1 MRPVPLERNCPP
13 QFYRGGHRILA
24 FRGEPA
30 SDDENLREPEDWLA
44 STTALF
50 AGGRGPSTL
59 PDGRLLSEAIDA
71 DPSDWLGPDH
81 QLRFGMEPGLL
92 VKLLDAAERLPVH
105 AHPDQA
111 FAARYLG
118 SRHGKTEAWLVL
130 DADPD
135 ASVWLGFSD
144 YVDAAELRSLVDAEG
159 EELLGLLH
167 EVPVRRGDA
176 IVVPAGLPHAIGAG
190 VFVLELQEPTDFSV
204 MLERGRFDLAVEHA
218 YLGLDVDVALR
229 SVTRTPLELDALE
242 ALRTRWVDDSGA
254 AGQGVRSALAVTAD
268 PYFRAEVIRSAD
280 APVDL
285 PAGFSVLVVVEG
297 AGKLTASDGE
307 MLDLASG
314 QVHVTPHASGVLR
327 LEGDTTVVRCQPPV
341 GPHNRYTPADAPGT
355 RQ

>member
-1 MRPVPLERNCPP
+1 MKPIPLERNCPP
-13 QFYRGGHRILA
+13 QFYRGGHRIRA

-50 AGGRGPSTL
+50 AGGGGPTTL
-59 PDGRLLSEAIDA
+59 PDGRSLSDAIDA
-71 DPSDWLGPDH
+71 DPNGWLGPDH
-81 QLRFGMEPGLL
+81 QLRFGLEPGLL

-105 AHPDQA
+105 SHPNEA
-111 FAARYLG
+111 FAARHLS
-118 SRHGKTEAWLVL
+118 SRHGKTEAWIVL
-130 DADPD
+130 DAEPD
-135 ASVWLGFSD
+135 ASVWLGLTE
-144 YVDAAELRSLVDAEG
+144 YVDASELRSLVDAADAA
-159 EELLGLLH
+159 LLGLLH
-167 EVPVRRGDA
+167 EIPVRRGDA

-190 VFVLELQEPTDFSV
+190 VFVIELQEPTDFSI
-204 MLERGRFDLAVEHA
+204 MLERGDFDLDPDQG
-218 YLGLDVDVALR
+218 YLGLDVEVALR
-229 SVTRTPLELDALE
+229 SVTRTPLELDTLQT
-242 ALRTRWVDDSGA
+242 LRTRWTDD
-254 AGQGVRSALAVTAD
+254 AGDAPIGVRSALAAAAD

-280 APVDL
+280 TPVEL

-327 LEGDTTVVRCQPPV
+327 LEGDTTVVRCQPPA
-341 GPHNRYTPADAPGT
+341 GPNNRYTPADAPGT